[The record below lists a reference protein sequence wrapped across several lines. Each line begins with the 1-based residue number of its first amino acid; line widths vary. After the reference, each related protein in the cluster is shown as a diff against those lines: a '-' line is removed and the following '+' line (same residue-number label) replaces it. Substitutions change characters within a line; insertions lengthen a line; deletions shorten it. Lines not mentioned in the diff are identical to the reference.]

1 MRRKRRR
8 KTNSTMDRRK
18 FLKIGAAGAGAV
30 AAGSVTSFAQE
41 PEKVKIAS
49 EAVSAQGYVSEPARE
64 IPVVAACDVLVAG
77 GGPAGFAAAL
87 SAARQGCSVIVLE
100 KGGFLGGLWTGCA
113 VLPLNCMGANVA
125 GEWKQ
130 VVYGYAHELN
140 RRLEDIDMSIFE
152 HRSPVVDPEATKY
165 MMQVMLQEAGVKVLY
180 YVQAAALSM
189 SGDRIDSVIV
199 ESKSGRCAVRAKTV
213 VDATGD
219 GDIFFWAGD
228 PFRHV
233 KHHIGAM
240 WRVGNIKEDNDLKR
254 TPTPIPGV
262 RLMHTPGEYDQDGLD
277 LFNLSRLTEAMREHC
292 WKRTQEIRAVRGCE
306 DAYVV
311 DTPTLVGVRVTRV
324 LESLCDVDVDSVMT
338 DRAYDDV
345 IGIAGVDINMKWE
358 GQVHKVGNR
367 HPWQIPFRALLPK
380 KTQNL
385 VVAGRCFGYG
395 DGITYDAREIGTCL
409 VTGQAA
415 GAAAARAVLERSAIR
430 GIDIK
435 KLQKTLREQDVRL
448 D

>member
-1 MRRKRRR
+1 M
-8 KTNSTMDRRK
+8 
-18 FLKIGAAGAGAV
+18 
-30 AAGSVTSFAQE
+30 AAGSVTSFAK
-41 PEKVKIAS
+41 EKVKVKPAS
-49 EAVSAQGYVSEPARE
+49 ESVEVYGYVSEPARKV
-64 IPVVAACDVLVAG
+64 PVVAKCDVLVVG

-87 SAARQGCSVIVLE
+87 SASRQGSSVIVLE

-113 VLPLNCMGANVA
+113 VLPLNCMGANVS

-140 RRLEDIDMSIFE
+140 RRLEDINMSIMDR
-152 HRSPVVDPEATKY
+152 RSPVVDPEATKY
-165 MMQVMLQEAGVKVLY
+165 MMQLMLQEAGVKVLY
-180 YVQAAALSM
+180 YVQAAALDM

-199 ESKSGRCAVRAKTV
+199 ESKSGRCAVKAKTV

-219 GDIFFWAGD
+219 GDIFYWAGD
-228 PFRHV
+228 PFRYV

-240 WRVGNIKEDNDLKR
+240 WRVGNIKEDTDFKR
-254 TPTPIPGV
+254 RPTPIPGV
-262 RLMHTPGEYDQDGLD
+262 RLMHTVGERDQDGLD
-277 LFNLSRLTEAMREHC
+277 LFNISRLTEAMREHC
-292 WKRTQEIRAVRGCE
+292 WKKTEELRSVRGCE

-324 LESLCDVDVDSVMT
+324 LESLCDVGIDSVMT
-338 DRAYDDV
+338 DRTYDDV
-345 IGIAGVDINMKWE
+345 IGITGVDINLKYE
-358 GQVHKVGNR
+358 GNLYKVENR

-380 KTQNL
+380 KTKNL

-395 DGITYDAREIGTCL
+395 EGITYDAREIATCL

-415 GAAAARAVLERSAIR
+415 GAAAARAVLERSAISE
-430 GIDIK
+430 INVK
-435 KLQKTLREQDVRL
+435 TLQKTLREQDVRL

>member
-1 MRRKRRR
+1 
-8 KTNSTMDRRK
+8 MDRRK
-18 FLKIGAAGAGAV
+18 FLKIGAVGAGAV
-30 AAGSVTSFAQE
+30 AAGSVTSYAKAKE
-41 PEKVKIAS
+41 KEKVKPAS
-49 EAVSAQGYVSEPARE
+49 EAVVVDGYVNEPARQ
-64 IPVVAACDVLVAG
+64 IPVVAKCDVLVVG

-87 SAARQGCSVIVLE
+87 SAARQGSSVIVLE

-140 RRLEDIDMSIFE
+140 TRLEDIGMSIMDR
-152 HRSPVVDPEATKY
+152 RSPVVDPEATKY

-180 YVQAAALSM
+180 YVQAAALTM
-189 SGDRIDSVIV
+189 SGDRIDSVTV
-199 ESKSGRCAVRAKTV
+199 ESKSGRCAIKAKMF

-219 GDIFFWAGD
+219 GDLFYWAGD

-254 TPTPIPGV
+254 RPTPIPGV
-262 RLMHTPGEYDQDGLD
+262 RLMHTNGEYDQDGLD

-292 WKRTQEIRAVRGCE
+292 WKKTEELRAVHGCE

-324 LESLCDVDVDSVMT
+324 LNSLCNVDVDSVMT

-345 IGIAGVDINMKWE
+345 IGITGVDINLKYLGE
-358 GQVHKVGNR
+358 VHKVANR
-367 HPWQIPFRALLPK
+367 HPWQIPFRALIPK
-380 KTQNL
+380 KTKNL

-395 DGITYDAREIGTCL
+395 DGITYDAREIATCL

-415 GAAAARAVLERSAIR
+415 GAAAGRALLEGSSIR
-430 GIDIK
+430 EIDIK

>member
-1 MRRKRRR
+1 
-8 KTNSTMDRRK
+8 MDRRK
-18 FLKIGAAGAGAV
+18 FLKVGAAGAGAV
-30 AAGSVTSFAQE
+30 AAGNVVSYAKET
-41 PEKVKIAS
+41 EKVKPAS
-49 EAVSAQGYVSEPARE
+49 ETVAVDGYVSEPARE
-64 IPVVAACDVLVAG
+64 IPVVAKCDVLVAG
-77 GGPAGFAAAL
+77 GGPAGFAASL
-87 SAARQGCSVIVLE
+87 SAARQGANVIVLE

-140 RRLEDIDMSIFE
+140 KRLEDIDMSIMDR
-152 HRSPVVDPEATKY
+152 RSPVVDPEATKY
-165 MMQVMLQEAGVKVLY
+165 MMQVMLQETGVKVLY
-180 YVQAAALSM
+180 YVQAAALEM
-189 SGDRIDSVIV
+189 SGDRIESIIV
-199 ESKSGRCAVRAKTV
+199 ESKSGRCAVKAKTV

-219 GDIFFWAGD
+219 GDIFYWAGD

-240 WRVGNIKEDNDLKR
+240 WRVGNIKEDTDLKR
-254 TPTPIPGV
+254 RPTPIPGV
-262 RLMHTPGEYDQDGLD
+262 RLMHTNGEYDQDGLD

-292 WKRTQEIRAVRGCE
+292 WKKTQELRGVRGCE

-324 LESLCDVDVDSVMT
+324 LESLCDVGLDSVMT
-338 DRAYDDV
+338 DRVYDDV
-345 IGIAGVDINMKWE
+345 IGIAGVDIGINYE
-358 GQVHKVGNR
+358 GNKYKVENR
-367 HPWQIPFRALLPK
+367 HPWQIPFRALVPK
-380 KTQNL
+380 KTANL

-395 DGITYDAREIGTCL
+395 EGITYDAREIATCL

-415 GAAAARAVLERSAIR
+415 GAAAARAVLERSSIR
-430 GIDIK
+430 EVDIK